1 MAEPVRTRS
10 PFLVAAV
17 AWLVPGA
24 GYLLIGQRTRGL
36 TIGITILVLIILGIL
51 IGGVRVYD
59 VPGYGRYG
67 YLSRGPVADPKN
79 DRVGAKNPPRITEA
93 FVAEV
98 FNKPWYPLQALSGAP
113 AIVLSRISITVARP
127 DAATPDA
134 ESVHRSHA
142 AVWEMGVL
150 YTAIAGMLNLLA
162 MIDSAYR
169 ACHRPAAVPQQE
181 ESQPSR
187 SLPVP
192 PPPSSPQREAAA

>member
-1 MAEPVRTRS
+1 MSDEARSRS

-24 GYLLIGQRTRGL
+24 GYLLIGQRARGL
-36 TIGITILVLIILGIL
+36 TIGISIFVLIILGIL

-67 YLSRGPVADPKN
+67 YLSRAGVIDPKN
-79 DRVGAKNPPRITEA
+79 PGDGAGQPTRLSKG

-98 FNKPWYPLQALSGAP
+98 FNKPWYPLQALSGLP
-113 AIVLSRISITVARP
+113 SILLSKISLNVSRPTAERPEEEGAR
-127 DAATPDA
+127 
-134 ESVHRSHA
+134 RSHGG
-142 AVWEMGVL
+142 VWEVGVL

-169 ACHRPAAVPQQE
+169 AAHRPRPAVAEAPPQGAAT
-181 ESQPSR
+181 
-187 SLPVP
+187 
-192 PPPSSPQREAAA
+192 